1 MEDIQ
6 TQLDQ
11 CKLLLDRAEV
21 GLWEADLFKEVIS
34 VPII

>member
-21 GLWEADLFKEVIS
+21 GLWKPILFKEVIS